1 MKKLLLTLVAVLFFN
16 ACSEKETL
24 QGKNFVMDGN
34 KNITISF
41 DAKDNKFYGKAI
53 NNYFGT
59 YKTDNNNITLSL
71 TGSTMMAGPEE
82 EMKKEQAYFNDLS
95 KIKTYSL
102 KNKTLELKGDNIT
115 IKYMEQ

>member
-1 MKKLLLTLVAVLFFN
+1 MEFIIETLTLVAVLFFN

-59 YKTDNNNITLSL
+59 YKTDNNNITIDKL
-71 TGSTMMAGPEE
+71 
-82 EMKKEQAYFNDLS
+82 
-95 KIKTYSL
+95 
-102 KNKTLELKGDNIT
+102 IT
-115 IKYMEQ
+115 VIPLFI

>member
-1 MKKLLLTLVAVLFFN
+1 MKKTLLALITILFLN

-24 QGKNFVMDGN
+24 QGKNFVVDGN

-41 DAKDNKFYGKAI
+41 DAKDNKFYGKAV

-59 YKTDNNNITLSL
+59 YKTDKNNITFNLE
-71 TGSTMMAGPEE
+71 GSTMMAGPEA

-102 KNKTLELKGDNIT
+102 KNKTLELRGDNIT
-115 IKYMEQ
+115 IKYLEQ